1 MDIRNC
7 KECGRLFNY
16 MGYRICPDCIKKQEE
31 KFQEVKDFIRKNPN
45 AGVAQVARATDVT
58 IGQIHFW
65 IREER
70 LMLTMEAAADAI
82 LCESC
87 GAPIRTGRYCVKC
100 KKQMSNEMNQ
110 VIGQEVK
117 KESSG
122 KKTDQTAK
130 ETLRFLDKNEN
141 RQI

>member
-16 MGYRICPDCIKKQEE
+16 VGRRFCPDCIKKQED

-45 AGVAQVARATDVT
+45 AGVAQVAKATDVT
-58 IGQIHFW
+58 VGQIQHW

-70 LMLTMEAAADAI
+70 LILTMEAAADAI

-87 GAPIRTGRYCVKC
+87 GAPIRTGRYCEKC
-100 KKQMSNEMNQ
+100 KKKVSKEMSQ
-110 VIGQEVK
+110 VIGTEVK
-117 KESSG
+117 QGPAG
-122 KKTDQTAK
+122 KKAEPAGK
-130 ETLRFLDKNEN
+130 ETLRFLDRNEN
-141 RQI
+141 PKT